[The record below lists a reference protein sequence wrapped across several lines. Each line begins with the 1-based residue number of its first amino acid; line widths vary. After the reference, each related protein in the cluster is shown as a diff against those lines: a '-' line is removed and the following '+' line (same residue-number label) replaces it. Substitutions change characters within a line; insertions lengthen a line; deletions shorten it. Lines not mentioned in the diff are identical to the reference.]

1 MPRRRLIDGADEPTQ
16 RPAAVLPEGF
26 GARAERL
33 LCHPRFRP
41 ALAAYCRGMSRAA
54 PIRWPYYKLF
64 DQLGRYLV
72 CFMMI
77 HNYYM
82 WRNRGGSPPTLSALQ
97 GVAGVSARQTA
108 GFVAA
113 LKAGHLVAV
122 ERDPAD
128 RRATLLRPMPRVM
141 FEIGRSMRLFVAATD
156 TIEEPRPGRAALLED
171 PDMLGDMIARSGAYV
186 LANGTLLHAFP
197 GVLHF
202 TLRDSGYP
210 LLTAVMA
217 SHYDDRL
224 GDTPSAEPL
233 GRRALAERFQVSPA
247 HVASLLTE
255 AEAKG
260 WFALGSGGRVAWVA
274 DAFLA
279 EFEQWAA
286 WQMAHFEGLW
296 EADEVVAS
304 VTREAPVAAC

>member
-1 MPRRRLIDGADEPTQ
+1 LPRRRLIDGADEPTQ
-16 RPAAVLPEGF
+16 RAAAVLPEGF
-26 GARAERL
+26 GATAERL
-33 LCHPRFRP
+33 LGHPRFRP

-77 HNYYM
+77 HNYYV
-82 WRNRGGSPPTLSALQ
+82 WRNRGGPPPTLSALQ

-113 LKAGHLVAV
+113 LKAGRLVAV

-128 RRATLLRPMPRVM
+128 RRATLLRPMPTVM
-141 FEIGRSMRLFVAATD
+141 FEIGRSLRLFVAATD
-156 TIEEPRPGRAALLED
+156 AIEDHRPARAGLLD
-171 PDMLGDMIARSGAYV
+171 DADALGDMIARSAAYV

-202 TLRDSGYP
+202 TQRDCGYP
-210 LLTAVMA
+210 LLTAVFGSYYA
-217 SHYDDRL
+217 DLLADDA
-224 GDTPSAEPL
+224 PAEPL
-233 GRRALAERFQVSPA
+233 SRRTLAERLQVSPA

-255 AEAKG
+255 AEARG
-260 WFALGSGGRVAWVA
+260 WFALGPGGRVAWIA

-296 EADEVVAS
+296 EPGETAAS
-304 VTREAPVAAC
+304 VIREAPIAAC